1 MTSCCASK
9 NNSCSWKQFQEAIDH
24 CRWSTVLRTQVLS
37 VPELQEE
44 NLKMYKHSS
53 FEEIFTDVLR
63 ICKDVKGIGLLSVY
77 DISADICRYNGKRID
92 RVYIIGNGPKRAV
105 KLLNMSTKTQNIAGV
120 SLKYVSI
127 ADLVD
132 AFTAKGFCMDA
143 SVSDSDNGD
152 DYETYICN
160 WQKNV

>member
-1 MTSCCASK
+1 
-9 NNSCSWKQFQEAIDH
+9 
-24 CRWSTVLRTQVLS
+24 
-37 VPELQEE
+37 
-44 NLKMYKHSS
+44 
-53 FEEIFTDVLR
+53 
-63 ICKDVKGIGLLSVY
+63 
-77 DISADICRYNGKRID
+77 
-92 RVYIIGNGPKRAV
+92 
-105 KLLNMSTKTQNIAGV
+105 MSTKTQNIAGV

-143 SVSDSDNGD
+143 SVRDSDNGD